1 MTGNVINHV
10 IDHVFPSLPTVKHQ
24 FYSQQDCELLVGKN
38 PANWFSM
45 RRSESWQHLHLKKLA
60 AQWAYAHGFR
70 CIGLEVRAPRS
81 RFRVDV
87 AAYRRGRKGSG
98 PMTFPDFQTAGQSYG
113 TGGSAGNARECRERQ
128 TAATTNCSVPGSESD
143 EPLIAIFECKQS
155 RPDLYRDIAEVE
167 SMRHE
172 LHELQQR
179 RTKLEK
185 LLLTHHPSLRAS
197 ESLFPEW
204 DTFAG
209 EFLMHAGYQRLLTS
223 IIRVQNRLQ
232 NCTKFA
238 WITHYRLANLNY
250 VVAPEKLMTL
260 DELPPGWGLLES
272 NNRAGLNL
280 YQQAQFMRIQNPAP
294 WLERIGQSTTV
305 RWLRQEGLVGTAG
318 YFQPAL
324 NL

>member
-1 MTGNVINHV
+1 
-10 IDHVFPSLPTVKHQ
+10 
-24 FYSQQDCELLVGKN
+24 
-38 PANWFSM
+38 M

-60 AQWAYAHGFR
+60 AQWAYANGFR

-87 AAYRRGRKGSG
+87 AAYRPGRKGRR
-98 PMTFPDFQTAGQSYG
+98 PTKLPDFQTPARTQGAR
-113 TGGSAGNARECRERQ
+113 GSAESARECRQRQ
-128 TAATTNCSVPGSESD
+128 TTSATTNCSASGSESD

-155 RPDLYRDIAEVE
+155 QPDLYRDIAQVE
-167 SMRHE
+167 SMQHE

-209 EFLMHAGYQRLLTS
+209 EFLAHAGYQRLLTS

-238 WITHYRLANLNY
+238 WITRYRLANLNY
-250 VVAPEKLMTL
+250 VVAPEKLMRL
-260 DELPPGWGLLES
+260 DELPPGWGLLQS
-272 NNRAGLNL
+272 NNGAGLNL

-294 WLERIGQSTTV
+294 WLERIGQSTTA
-305 RWLRQEGLVGTAG
+305 RWLRQEGLVGRAG
-318 YFQPAL
+318 YFQPTL